1 MQFRKIDKGDLPMKK
16 TLIFAAALLLA
27 ASTAFAQAHTA
38 SGTTTLSLVVGNE
51 ANIAITNSTTNLSTS
66 ATTFSDY
73 TGTTNFKY
81 QVRTSS
87 GGSGS
92 ITVLIT
98 TDFSAGGPGLPSVQ
112 TPPTAGDTL
121 TFTCTAAVGS
131 ACSSA
136 QTASTTVAATAISF
150 GANAHAGAPG
160 AVTNGADGSV
170 IWSLTNDPAYAAG
183 TYTAV
188 ATFTISAT

>member
-1 MQFRKIDKGDLPMKK
+1 MKK
-16 TLIFAAALLLA
+16 TLILVAALLLA
-27 ASTAFAQAHTA
+27 ASMAHAQVTAM
-38 SGTTTLSLVVGNE
+38 GTTSLVLAVGNE
-51 ANIAITNSTTNLSTS
+51 ANIAITNSTTNLTTS
-66 ATTFSDY
+66 LSTFSDY
-73 TGTTNFKY
+73 MGTTNFKY

-87 GGSGS
+87 SGTGS

-98 TDFSAGGPGLPSVQ
+98 SDFSAGGSGLPSVK

-131 ACSSA
+131 PCSSA
-136 QTASTTVAATAISF
+136 QTASTQTAATAVSF
-150 GANAHAGAPG
+150 TANTHAGAPG
-160 AVTNGADGSV
+160 PVTNGATGSV
-170 IWSLTNDPAYAAG
+170 VWDLTNDPAYATG